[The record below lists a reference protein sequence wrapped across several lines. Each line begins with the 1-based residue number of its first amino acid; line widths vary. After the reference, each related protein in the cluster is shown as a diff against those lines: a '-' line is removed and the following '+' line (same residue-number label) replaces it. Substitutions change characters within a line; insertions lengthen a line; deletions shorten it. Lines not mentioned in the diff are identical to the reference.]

1 MEEIGDMNIHSSFK
15 RFLINMVNNIINNK
29 ENEED
34 NLCDVESDITNN
46 RNHRNQEVKTR
57 KNILFNVTIPNKEEI
72 YNPIDKNK
80 KSIFESR
87 RELNKDIKK
96 KEKTK
101 NIRKI
106 NFTKKIVRKFKRY
119 LKTRLDSIR
128 YEFWI
133 LFVKENYLPPFKLD
147 DNNEFKSFSQLY
159 LKWLFSHEG
168 GIELYNDYIIQIGD
182 REIKCMLDS
191 YLIKDEL
198 QREKMEKYFREF
210 ALIFSERKKF
220 DGEYIQEQIESAMG
234 IDKNLD
240 FKRDQLFSDL
250 FNELKEEKIENK
262 NHERR
267 NDCNNYD
274 WFNNIIK
281 SDSSSNSCSD
291 LEMEN
296 FKED

>member
-1 MEEIGDMNIHSSFK
+1 MEATGDINIHSSFK

-34 NLCDVESDITNN
+34 NLCDVESDITNY
-46 RNHRNQEVKTR
+46 RNQEVKTR

-250 FNELKEEKIENK
+250 FNELKEEKIDNRYY
-262 NHERR
+262 ERR
-267 NDCNNYD
+267 NHCINYD
-274 WFNNIIK
+274 WFNQVIK

>member
-147 DNNEFKSFSQLY
+147 ENNEFKSFSQLY

-168 GIELYNDYIIQIGD
+168 GIELYNDYIMQIGD

-250 FNELKEEKIENK
+250 FNELKEEKIDNRYY
-262 NHERR
+262 ERR
-267 NDCNNYD
+267 NHCINYD
-274 WFNNIIK
+274 WFNQVIK

>member
-1 MEEIGDMNIHSSFK
+1 M
-15 RFLINMVNNIINNK
+15 
-29 ENEED
+29 
-34 NLCDVESDITNN
+34 
-46 RNHRNQEVKTR
+46 
-57 KNILFNVTIPNKEEI
+57 
-72 YNPIDKNK
+72 
-80 KSIFESR
+80 
-87 RELNKDIKK
+87 
-96 KEKTK
+96 
-101 NIRKI
+101 
-106 NFTKKIVRKFKRY
+106 
-119 LKTRLDSIR
+119 
-128 YEFWI
+128 
-133 LFVKENYLPPFKLD
+133 
-147 DNNEFKSFSQLY
+147 
-159 LKWLFSHEG
+159 
-168 GIELYNDYIIQIGD
+168 QIGD

>member
-29 ENEED
+29 ENEEEI
-34 NLCDVESDITNN
+34 LCDVESDITNY
-46 RNHRNQEVKTR
+46 RNPEVKTR

-87 RELNKDIKK
+87 RELNINPKK

-119 LKTRLDSIR
+119 LKTRLDTIR
-128 YEFWI
+128 YDFWI

-250 FNELKEEKIENK
+250 FNELKEEKIDNRYY
-262 NHERR
+262 ERR
-267 NDCNNYD
+267 NHCINYD
-274 WFNNIIK
+274 WFNQVIK

>member
-1 MEEIGDMNIHSSFK
+1 
-15 RFLINMVNNIINNK
+15 MVNNIINNK
-29 ENEED
+29 ENEEEI
-34 NLCDVESDITNN
+34 LCDVESDITNY
-46 RNHRNQEVKTR
+46 RNPEVKTR

-250 FNELKEEKIENK
+250 FNELKEEKIDNRYY
-262 NHERR
+262 ERR
-267 NDCNNYD
+267 NHCINYD
-274 WFNNIIK
+274 WFNQVIK

>member
-1 MEEIGDMNIHSSFK
+1 MEATGDINIHSSFK
-15 RFLINMVNNIINNK
+15 SFLYNIVNNIINNK

-34 NLCDVESDITNN
+34 NLCHMESDITNY
-46 RNHRNQEVKTR
+46 RNHDIKTR

-72 YNPIDKNK
+72 YNQIDKNK

-119 LKTRLDSIR
+119 LKTRLDTIR
-128 YEFWI
+128 YDFWI